1 MPLADRRGGVLL
13 HPTSLPGGRL
23 GPAAYQFVDFLAA
36 AGITVWQTLPLNPP
50 RQTGSPYDCLSS
62 HGLDPALADPE
73 WLVQRGWIEPGTQAN
88 PDAMRRAWQ
97 GLRRAGATD
106 REGFDRF
113 VTERA
118 HWLDDFALFSALRE
132 SRQTGWWLWP
142 PTLRDRSHSGL
153 AKAVTRQGQRLDE
166 IRFEQ
171 FVVYSQ
177 WLELKAYANHRGV
190 LLFGDMPIYVARD
203 SADVW
208 SRPDLFKLDDK
219 AEPTFVA
226 GVPPDYFAAQGQ
238 RWGNPVY
245 RWSAH
250 EAEQFAWWR
259 ARLATAMELF
269 DLMRIDH
276 FRGFEACWE
285 IPAEEP
291 TARNGQWVAAPG
303 DALLRA
309 LREAFP
315 KLPLVAENLGVIT
328 ESVETLRRRYSLPG
342 MVVLQFGFDGHAA
355 NPHLPHNH
363 DPLSVVYSGTHDNDT
378 ALGWF
383 SSLDTT
389 VRDHV
394 LDYLGR
400 STEPMPWPLIRAA
413 LGSVARLAMLPLQDL
428 LALGSEARMNVPGET
443 EGNWSWRYQAEAL
456 TPELADRLR
465 RLVALYGRT
474 V

>member
-1 MPLADRRGGVLL
+1 MPFADRRGGVLL

-73 WLVQRGWIEPGTQAN
+73 WLVRRGWIEPGTQAT

-97 GLRRAGATD
+97 GLRRTGATD

-177 WLELKAYANHRGV
+177 WLELKAYANRRGV

-219 AEPTFVA
+219 AEPTVVA

-285 IPAEEP
+285 IPAGEP

-315 KLPLVAENLGVIT
+315 KLSLVAENLGVIT
-328 ESVETLRRRYSLPG
+328 ASVETLRRRYSLPG
-342 MVVLQFGFDGHAA
+342 MVVLQFGFDGDAA

-465 RLVALYGRT
+465 HLVALYGRT